1 VREAVSRDLGRAI
14 RIVRWRSTP
23 GELMAA
29 GGAAPAHGGEVAEVG
44 AGAATVVPGSP
55 GLARNEEEDSANSL
69 VGL

>member
-1 VREAVSRDLGRAI
+1 
-14 RIVRWRSTP
+14 
-23 GELMAA
+23 MAA